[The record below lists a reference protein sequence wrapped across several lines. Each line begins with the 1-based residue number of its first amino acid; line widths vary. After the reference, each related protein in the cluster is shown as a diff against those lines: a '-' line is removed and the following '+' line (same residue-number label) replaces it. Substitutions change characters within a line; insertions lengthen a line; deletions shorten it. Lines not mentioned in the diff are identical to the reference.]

1 MQNGSSHVF
10 LASRFVAKIK
20 ENVDKGSNTAWH
32 IVGAQYMGAVIFD
45 TMGFLSVGARPQ
57 RVMLAKNLSALG
69 PSPNV
74 LQ

>member
-1 MQNGSSHVF
+1 
-10 LASRFVAKIK
+10 
-20 ENVDKGSNTAWH
+20 
-32 IVGAQYMGAVIFD
+32 MGAVISD

-57 RVMLAKNLSALG
+57 RVLLVKNLSALG